1 MIRDLLTNEYMA
13 RLDVLDLAVKKRLG
27 GISAGA
33 RKSTAKGSSL
43 EFSDFREYTQGDD
56 LRRIDWNSYA
66 RFGRLYTKLFNEE
79 RQATVNI
86 ILDVSSSVRLYGE
99 KRDYAGA
106 FAASAA
112 YIALNN
118 SDMVNIF
125 AVDSSGTGRC
135 TALSSKKS
143 FPRAV
148 AFIEEA
154 VSKTEKTRTAIN
166 ASVAALAGERLGEG
180 ISLIISDFFSDDG
193 CDTAVKFLR
202 SKKQGVILAQI
213 LDSREINFEERGN
226 LRLVDSENGSFRE
239 LEITPEMLKRY
250 GRALE
255 EFKNGLKE
263 LALRNE
269 GEYHFFDD
277 SAPLLAAVGELVGR

>member
-86 ILDVSSSVRLYGE
+86 ILDTSTSIRLYRE
-99 KRDYAGA
+99 KSDFAGA

-125 AVDSSGTGRC
+125 AVDSDGIRKR
-135 TALSSKKS
+135 TALSSKKA
-143 FPRAV
+143 FPRAL

-154 VSKTEKTRTAIN
+154 MEKEGKSKTNIN
-166 ASVAALAGERLGEG
+166 SSSASLAGERLGEG
-180 ISLIISDFFSDDG
+180 ISIIISDFFSEDG
-193 CDTAVKFLR
+193 CDRAVKLLR
-202 SKKQGVILAQI
+202 SKKQDVILVQI
-213 LDSREINFEERGN
+213 LDRRENVFEERGN
-226 LRLVDSENGSFRE
+226 IRLVDSENGSYRE
-239 LEITPEMLKRY
+239 LEVTPEMLKRY

-269 GEYHFFDD
+269 AEYHFFDD